1 MDKIFICGE
10 TKISRKYL
18 VEKMS
23 NPINGYNITDYTMKQ
38 IVNQAEEKINMKYGF
53 YIKNLW
59 SKERIK
65 RVRKQIIEEICI
77 ELGCEYI
84 DDIL

>member
-18 VEKMS
+18 VENMP
-23 NPINGYNITDYTMKQ
+23 NPINAYELTDYTMKQ
-38 IVNQAEEKINMKYGF
+38 IVNQAEEKLNTKYGF
-53 YIKNLW
+53 YIKNTW
-59 SKERIK
+59 DKKRIK

-77 ELGCEYI
+77 DLGCEYI
-84 DDIL
+84 DDIM